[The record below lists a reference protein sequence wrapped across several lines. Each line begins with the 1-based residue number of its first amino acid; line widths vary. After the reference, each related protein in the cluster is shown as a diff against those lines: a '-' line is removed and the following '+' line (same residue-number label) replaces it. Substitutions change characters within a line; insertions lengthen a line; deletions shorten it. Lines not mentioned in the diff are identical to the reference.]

1 MSESGG
7 EFHSDF
13 SRIESKIC
21 IIASEFNQHITRMLH
36 EGARETLIQRGLT
49 EGNIT
54 TYWVPGA
61 FEIPLACK
69 RILSSPRKKVD
80 GIITL
85 GTVIR
90 GETSHFDHVSGN
102 CASGIL
108 NVSLEF
114 NKPIIFGVLTTDTV
128 EQSLNRADLRQG
140 NKGAQA
146 AHSLLNLL
154 HVFREAD
161 I

>member
-1 MSESGG
+1 MSEPSRA
-7 EFHSDF
+7 FHPDI
-13 SRIESKIC
+13 SRMESQVC
-21 IIASEFNQHITRMLH
+21 IVVSEFNQHITEMLYT
-36 EGARETLIQRGLT
+36 GARQTLMQRGLT
-49 EGNIT
+49 EKNIT

-61 FEIPLACK
+61 FEIPLICK
-69 RILSSPRKKVD
+69 RILSSSKEVD

-85 GTVIR
+85 GAVIR
-90 GETSHFDHVSGN
+90 GETPHFGYVAGN

-108 NVSLEF
+108 SVSLEF

-128 EQSLNRADLRQG
+128 EQSLNRAGLKLG
-140 NKGAQA
+140 NKGAEA

-154 HVFREAD
+154 HIFQKVN